1 MIVLTLDQEGSRR
14 GADRV
19 PELLDQLA
27 SVQTVAGFERT
38 VGDEVQG
45 LLKDTKAAC
54 AAICLTMR
62 MGGWHIGIG
71 IGQVDDDVLA
81 EIRSGTI
88 RTGRGSAFIYAR
100 EAVEQAKKHAVSLAV
115 VADNSEENRGEA
127 GAADVRDRSLPAQ
140 LQAILHL
147 IGVVVSSRTPAQRE
161 VVDLLATGMT
171 GREIAM
177 ALAISEPSVS
187 RRRRLAH
194 VAEEE
199 AAWPVVENMLAE
211 LDTRVNHVGE

>member
-1 MIVLTLDQEGSRR
+1 MIVLTIDQEGSRR

-45 LLKDTKAAC
+45 LLKDAKAAC

-71 IGQVDDDVLA
+71 IGQVDDDALA

-88 RTGRGSAFIYAR
+88 RTGR
-100 EAVEQAKKHAVSLAV
+100 
-115 VADNSEENRGEA
+115 
-127 GAADVRDRSLPAQ
+127 
-140 LQAILHL
+140 
-147 IGVVVSSRTPAQRE
+147 
-161 VVDLLATGMT
+161 
-171 GREIAM
+171 
-177 ALAISEPSVS
+177 
-187 RRRRLAH
+187 
-194 VAEEE
+194 
-199 AAWPVVENMLAE
+199 
-211 LDTRVNHVGE
+211 